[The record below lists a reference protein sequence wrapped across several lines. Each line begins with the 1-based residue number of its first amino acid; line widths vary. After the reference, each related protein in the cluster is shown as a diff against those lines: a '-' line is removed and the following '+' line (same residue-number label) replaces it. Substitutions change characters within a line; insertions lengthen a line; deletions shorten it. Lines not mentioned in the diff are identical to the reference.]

1 MGTHTQLASVGEG
14 VRSASRVET
23 EPIETDYLVI
33 GAGAMSMA
41 FVDVLLKQDRKAE
54 VVVVDRHPAPGGHW
68 NDAYP
73 FVTLHQPAAF
83 YGVSSA
89 SLGSGGTDLAS
100 LPEIVGY
107 YREAMRRF
115 EATGR
120 VRFLLMSN
128 YDDGIVTSI
137 LNPDRR
143 TRVQARRRVVDGT
156 YHNVQ
161 VPSIVKPAYE
171 VDDDVELIP
180 PNDLARLTGAHEHY
194 VVVGAGKTGIDA
206 ALFLMNRGVD
216 PDSITWIM
224 PNDSWFWD
232 RDKLPPATIMPALVG
247 MLQVAADLDS
257 PDDMF
262 AALDERGIVFR
273 LDPGVRPT
281 KWKCATVSRE
291 ELPQLRRIA
300 DVVRLGRVERIS
312 RGRVA
317 LVHGDRDVPENS
329 LFIDCTAD
337 GLATKEAQ
345 PIFAAGSITLQSVFM
360 CQQVFSAALIGRLEA
375 ARLTDAERNRLVMP
389 VPHPA
394 VTDDLPRA
402 LLASAQNMV
411 RCHAR
416 VPWWLRRNRLFFGH
430 HAPRRHYVVSS
441 VNMLR
446 YYHRAVAA
454 GRWEPPTKGIAQ

>member
-1 MGTHTQLASVGEG
+1 VSVD
-14 VRSASRVET
+14 VKSAGLKAVSDAPEF
-23 EPIETDYLVI
+23 EHLKTDYLVL
-33 GAGAMSMA
+33 GAGAMGMA
-41 FVDVLLKQDRKAE
+41 FIDVLLKRDRTAQ

-100 LPEIVGY
+100 LPEIIAY
-107 YREAMRRF
+107 YRDAMRRF

-120 VRFLLMSN
+120 VRFLSMSN
-128 YDDGIVTSI
+128 YQDGVATSI
-137 LNPDRR
+137 LNPDRQ
-143 TRVQARRRVVDGT
+143 TRIEARRRVVDAT

-180 PNDLARLTGAHEHY
+180 PNGLARLTGAHEHY

-206 ALFLMNRGVD
+206 ALFLMNRGVH

-232 RDKLPPATIMPALVG
+232 RGKLPPATIMTELVG
-247 MLQVAADLDS
+247 MLRVAADLDS
-257 PDDMF
+257 AEDMF

-312 RGRVA
+312 RGSVA
-317 LVHGDRDVPENS
+317 LVHGRHNVPENS

-337 GLATKEAQ
+337 GLATKESK
-345 PIFAAGSITLQSVFM
+345 PIFTTGSITLQSVFM
-360 CQQVFSAALIGRLEA
+360 CQQVFSAALIGRLET
-375 ARLTDAERNRLVMP
+375 ARMTDVERNRLVVP

-394 VTDDLPRA
+394 ITEDLPRA

-411 RCHAR
+411 RCHTR
-416 VPWWLRRNRLFFGH
+416 VPWWLRRDRLFFGH
-430 HAPRRHYVVSS
+430 HASIRRYLVASA
-441 VNMLR
+441 NMIR
-446 YYHRAVAA
+446 YYRRAVAA
-454 GRWEPPTKGIAQ
+454 GRWDPSTKGIAQ

>member
-1 MGTHTQLASVGEG
+1 VGTHTQLASVAEGE
-14 VRSASRVET
+14 RSTNRDEI
-23 EPIETDYLVI
+23 ERIETDYLVI

-41 FVDVLLKQDRKAE
+41 FIDVLLKQDRKAH

-100 LPEIVGY
+100 LPEIIGY

-120 VRFLLMSN
+120 VRFLPMSN

-171 VDDDVELIP
+171 VGDGVELIP
-180 PNDLARLTGAHEHY
+180 PNDLARLTDSREHY

-216 PDSITWIM
+216 PDSITWDM

-232 RDKLPPATIMPALVG
+232 RGKLPPATIMTELVG

-312 RGRVA
+312 RGSVT
-317 LVHGDRDVPENS
+317 LVHGQRDVPENS

-337 GLATKEAQ
+337 GLATKEPK
-345 PIFAAGSITLQSVFM
+345 PIFTAGSITLQSVFM
-360 CQQVFSAALIGRLEA
+360 CQQVFSAALIGRLETS
-375 ARLTDAERNRLVMP
+375 RLTDAERNRLVMP

-394 VTDDLPRA
+394 VTGDLPRA

-411 RCHAR
+411 RCHTR
-416 VPWWLRRNRLFFGH
+416 VPWWLRRDRLFFGH
-430 HAPRRHYVVSS
+430 HASIRRYLAASA
-441 VNMLR
+441 NMFR
-446 YYHRAVAA
+446 YYRRAVAT
-454 GRWEPPTKGIAQ
+454 GRWDPSAKGITQ

>member
-1 MGTHTQLASVGEG
+1 MGMETQLATVAEDA
-14 VRSASRVET
+14 RSTSRDEI
-23 EPIETDYLVI
+23 ERIETDYLVI

-41 FVDVLLKQDRKAE
+41 FVDVLLKQDRKAR
-54 VVVVDRHPAPGGHW
+54 VVLVDRHPAPGGHW

-100 LPEIVGY
+100 LPEIVNY
-107 YREAMRRF
+107 YREAMQRF

-120 VRFLLMSN
+120 VRFLSMSN
-128 YDDGIVTSI
+128 HDDGIVTSI
-137 LNPDRR
+137 LNPDRQI
-143 TRVQARRRVVDGT
+143 RVEARRRVVDGT

-161 VPSIVKPAYE
+161 VPSIVKPAYR

-180 PNDLARLTGAHEHY
+180 PNGLARLTDAHEHY

-232 RDKLPPATIMPALVG
+232 RGKLPPPTSMTELVG
-247 MLQVAADLDS
+247 MLQVAADLDT
-257 PDDMF
+257 PDAMF

-273 LDPGVRPT
+273 LDPDVRPT
-281 KWKCATVSRE
+281 KWKCATVSRD
-291 ELPQLRRIA
+291 ELPQLRRIS
-300 DVVRLGRVERIS
+300 DVVRLGRVEQLS
-312 RGRVA
+312 RGSVA
-317 LVHGDRDVPENS
+317 LVHGRRDVPENS

-337 GLATKEAQ
+337 GLSTKDPR
-345 PIFAAGSITLQSVFM
+345 PIFTAGSITLQSVFM
-360 CQQVFSAALIGRLEA
+360 CQQVFSAALIGRLET
-375 ARLTDAERNRLVMP
+375 ARMTDAERNRLAVP

-394 VTDDLPRA
+394 LVEDLPRA
-402 LLASAQNMV
+402 LLASGQNMV
-411 RCHAR
+411 RCHTR
-416 VPWWLRRNRLFFGH
+416 LPWWLRRNRLFFGH
-430 HAPRRHYVVSS
+430 HASMPRYLAGSANMVRHY
-441 VNMLR
+441 R
-446 YYHRAVAA
+446 RAVAS
-454 GRWEPPTKGIAQ
+454 GRWDPTTKGIAP